1 MERGTGMEVLEVS
14 VSGNKKVN
22 SLSTPAS
29 LTVVVFNKLL
39 DGGIEGNS
47 QTITMCLTENFL
59 NWKCFRESASNIF
72 NRSERRKS
80 RCENSH

>member
-39 DGGIEGNS
+39 DGG
-47 QTITMCLTENFL
+47 
-59 NWKCFRESASNIF
+59 
-72 NRSERRKS
+72 
-80 RCENSH
+80 